1 MKSIQM
7 NVYRTSVISQKTQV
21 ATLSAAAVVALHVK
35 WVSTGDGVLCQHQG
49 QTVVVS
55 ICVPSASSTD
65 MGCI

>member
-35 WVSTGDGVLCQHQG
+35 WVSTGGTVCQHQG